1 MVVVLLCLILCVLLF
16 GASPVLGVIGTV
28 LWVIGLFI
36 AITVGIVVVEA
47 FWLTIIKVVGGLAA
61 LGATAFL
68 ILLILER
75 KPKAGTAKTPAET
88 ASAPPRPELEFS
100 ERVALLNEDTALRRE
115 LESLERSVGITDR
128 VLAIRKRRQDITAR
142 LNA

>member
-1 MVVVLLCLILCVLLF
+1 MVVLLLFLILCVLLF
-16 GASPVLGVIGTV
+16 GASPVLGAIGTV

-47 FWLTIIKVVGGLAA
+47 FWLTILKVIGGLAA
-61 LGATAFL
+61 LVATAFL

-75 KPKAGTAKTPAET
+75 KPKAGIARTPAET
-88 ASAPPRPELEFS
+88 VPEPPARDLDFS
-100 ERVALLNEDTALRRE
+100 ERVALVNEDTALRRE

-128 VLAIRKRRQDITAR
+128 VLAIRKRRQEITAR
-142 LNA
+142 LKA